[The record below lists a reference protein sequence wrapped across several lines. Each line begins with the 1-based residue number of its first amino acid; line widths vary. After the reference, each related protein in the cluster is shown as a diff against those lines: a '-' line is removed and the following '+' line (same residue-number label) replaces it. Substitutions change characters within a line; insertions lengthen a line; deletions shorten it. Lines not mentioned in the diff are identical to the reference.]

1 MKVKK
6 TTEIRRPWVT
16 DKGERNGA
24 PPGGG
29 GEVLVLGSV
38 RRVGHGIVGVG
49 LSRFSGL
56 VWKSEL
62 TIHVSDIDMH
72 LDGVVLEA
80 TLVGVSAAT
89 DGTLVLFVGCL
100 LDVVLV
106 VPHVVVEI
114 GHLSKCPVTTIKTTA
129 VRLLPCVNSKVL
141 L

>member
-16 DKGERNGA
+16 DKGEWNGA

-38 RRVGHGIVGVG
+38 CRVGHGIVGVG

-72 LDGVVLEA
+72 L
-80 TLVGVSAAT
+80 
-89 DGTLVLFVGCL
+89 
-100 LDVVLV
+100 
-106 VPHVVVEI
+106 
-114 GHLSKCPVTTIKTTA
+114 
-129 VRLLPCVNSKVL
+129 
-141 L
+141 

>member
-29 GEVLVLGSV
+29 GREVFVLGSV
-38 RRVGHGIVGVG
+38 RRVVHGIVGVG

-62 TIHVSDIDMH
+62 TIHVSDINMH
-72 LDGVVLEA
+72 L
-80 TLVGVSAAT
+80 
-89 DGTLVLFVGCL
+89 
-100 LDVVLV
+100 
-106 VPHVVVEI
+106 
-114 GHLSKCPVTTIKTTA
+114 
-129 VRLLPCVNSKVL
+129 
-141 L
+141 

>member
-24 PPGGG
+24 PPGGV
-29 GEVLVLGSV
+29 GEVFVLGSV

-56 VWKSEL
+56 VWKSKL

-72 LDGVVLEA
+72 L
-80 TLVGVSAAT
+80 
-89 DGTLVLFVGCL
+89 
-100 LDVVLV
+100 
-106 VPHVVVEI
+106 
-114 GHLSKCPVTTIKTTA
+114 
-129 VRLLPCVNSKVL
+129 
-141 L
+141 